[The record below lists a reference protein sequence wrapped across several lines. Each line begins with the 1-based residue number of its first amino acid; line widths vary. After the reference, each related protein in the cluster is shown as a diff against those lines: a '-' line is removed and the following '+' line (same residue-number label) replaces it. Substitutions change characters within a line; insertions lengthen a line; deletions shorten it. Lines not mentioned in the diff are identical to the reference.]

1 LIPEPLTKLG
11 HGLFGFLCA
20 LSVLVHPVLT
30 VVGFVLFVVY
40 EFDEYFHLS
49 DEAYEE
55 LREFGY
61 GFAVALCLL
70 IASRF
75 IGLV

>member
-11 HGLFGFLCA
+11 HACFGFLCA
-20 LSVLVHPVLT
+20 LSVLVNPVLT

-40 EFDEYFHLS
+40 ELDEYFHLN

-55 LREFGY
+55 LQEY
-61 GFAVALCLL
+61 ATGFAIGIVTLL
-70 IASRF
+70 FLKAAAVI
-75 IGLV
+75 